1 MIFNTGKHRPEKAP
15 YLSTFYA
22 VLYTWS
28 RDLNSDY
35 ALKNSLFEG
44 VKLAK
49 NPNLDKYIL
58 VVMLMD
64 LIHCQNFH
72 YLTVA

>member
-1 MIFNTGKHRPEKAP
+1 M
-15 YLSTFYA
+15 
-22 VLYTWS
+22 LYTWS
-28 RDLNSDY
+28 RVLNYDY
-35 ALKNSLFEG
+35 GLKNSLFGG

-64 LIHCQNFH
+64 LIRCQNIH

>member
-1 MIFNTGKHRPEKAP
+1 M
-15 YLSTFYA
+15 
-22 VLYTWS
+22 LYTWS
-28 RDLNSDY
+28 RDLNSDH

-49 NPNLDKYIL
+49 NRNPDKYIL

-64 LIHCQNFH
+64 LI
-72 YLTVA
+72 TVRTFIT